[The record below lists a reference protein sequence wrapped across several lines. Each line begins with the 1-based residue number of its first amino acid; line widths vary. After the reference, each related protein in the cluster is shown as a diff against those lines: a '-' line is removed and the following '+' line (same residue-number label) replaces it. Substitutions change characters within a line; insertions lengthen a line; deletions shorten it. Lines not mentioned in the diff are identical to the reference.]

1 MSRPFVIAKIL
12 DFLIPLLTNQ
22 VLLAA
27 ASVVLSPGAPAPI
40 VYILGASF
48 SLKIILVCLS
58 LARETGAYLAYVTVG
73 RLGIKLSDR
82 S

>member
-1 MSRPFVIAKIL
+1 MITEDNLAFFICAAYAFVLLKVSRPFAIAKIL

-58 LARETGAYLAYVTVG
+58 LM
-73 RLGIKLSDR
+73 
-82 S
+82 